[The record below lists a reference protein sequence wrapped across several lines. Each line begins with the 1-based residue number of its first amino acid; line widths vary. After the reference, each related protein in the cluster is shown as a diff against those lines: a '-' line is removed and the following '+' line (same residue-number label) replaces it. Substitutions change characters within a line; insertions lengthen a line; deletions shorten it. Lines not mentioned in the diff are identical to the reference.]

1 MLLKEVVKGS
11 KHIAHYNSSNI
22 LKSIYETSNNRL
34 SLYFKSGLIYEYSN
48 VNPADYVKFR
58 SNESQGKV
66 FHKLIRTKPNKRVG
80 DYQLKEV
87 ISEIK
92 GILYG

>member
-1 MLLKEVVKGS
+1 MLLREIIEGTKRT
-11 KHIAHYNSSNI
+11 AHYNSTNI

-34 SLYFKSGLIYEYSN
+34 LLYFKSGLIYEYGN
-48 VNPADYVKFR
+48 VNPADYAKFR

-66 FHKLIRTKPNKRVG
+66 FHKLIRIKPNKRIG
-80 DYQLKEV
+80 KYQLKEV